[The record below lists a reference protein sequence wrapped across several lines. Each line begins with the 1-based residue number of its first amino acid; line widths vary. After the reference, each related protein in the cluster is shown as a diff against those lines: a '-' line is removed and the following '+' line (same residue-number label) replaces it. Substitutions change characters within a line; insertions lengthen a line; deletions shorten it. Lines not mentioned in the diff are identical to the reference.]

1 MLRRSGYANAVP
13 IVPESYSEGLSAWV
27 DGAMALLRWRR
38 VRFWGE
44 SDRELDTART
54 RLFLGNGDTV
64 RV

>member
-13 IVPESYSEGLSAWV
+13 IVPESRSEGRSVWV
-27 DGAMALLRWRR
+27 HGAMALLRWRG
-38 VRFWGE
+38 VRFWGK

-54 RLFLGNGDTV
+54 RLFLRNGDTV